1 VDNSS
6 LSALPPSEVGA
17 PDPIT
22 YITPSVV
29 YEAPLEIRAGSGCP
43 REPDPL
49 DLFGLPE
56 N

>member
-17 PDPIT
+17 PDPLT
-22 YITPSVV
+22 YVSPSVV
-29 YEAPLEIRAGSGCP
+29 YEAPLEIRAGSCN

-49 DLFGLPE
+49 NLFGQPE
-56 N
+56 G